1 MEVRNLRHKENE
13 FAVRLIELRKKR
25 NWSQQFVAD
34 KLGLSNR
41 TICKW
46 ETGRG
51 TPKLAILLAL
61 SSLFY
66 DFFRGLRYLCYDQ
79 LLGKEFLNI
88 QRHHAGSS
96 PFECYLYY

>member
-1 MEVRNLRHKENE
+1 METLNLRHKENE

-51 TPKLAILLAL
+51 TPKLATLLAL
-61 SSLFY
+61 SSLFEV
-66 DFFRGLRYLCYDQ
+66 GLDELVGNKPPPR
-79 LLGKEFLNI
+79 K
-88 QRHHAGSS
+88 
-96 PFECYLYY
+96 

>member
-51 TPKLAILLAL
+51 TPKFSDTPVLASIFGVTTDY
-61 SSLFY
+61 LF
-66 DFFRGLRYLCYDQ
+66 GCE
-79 LLGKEFLNI
+79 K
-88 QRHHAGSS
+88 
-96 PFECYLYY
+96 